1 MKRKRT
7 PGRESGRLR
16 SRAVRQLFLAVC
28 AVSAAAVFLP
38 METAAAEAEGIV
50 IEYENLR
57 ELVKEGNPDLLESK
71 TAIEENAKPYRKMR
85 EELLE
90 EQKNMEDMAESYEDD
105 GDEEMAAFYENA
117 ADLLGDTISQLG
129 VTLRNMTSAS
139 QEKSLKD
146 MADSLTKSAQSLM
159 NSYCQTASRA
169 SAAEMELQAAQAE
182 YDEAVVKRSAGLAK
196 DADVQ
201 SAKEA
206 VLGAE
211 TSLLSLNSQKEQLRA
226 SLLNLLGLGDEEH
239 VQIGGIPAPDL
250 SAVKA
255 RDFEADMAESVSN
268 DSALFEARRAQAKGT
283 DERELREEKIETAE
297 AEAEMNFRSA
307 WEELQAAL
315 LQYEGAE
322 KTYEAACQTYEALQR
337 KQAAGLLSR
346 ADSLRGEADFAAAQA
361 SMDSASMS
369 LYGTYESYLWTV
381 RGV

>member
-1 MKRKRT
+1 
-7 PGRESGRLR
+7 
-16 SRAVRQLFLAVC
+16 
-28 AVSAAAVFLP
+28 
-38 METAAAEAEGIV
+38 
-50 IEYENLR
+50 
-57 ELVKEGNPDLLESK
+57 
-71 TAIEENAKPYRKMR
+71 MR

-90 EQKNMEDMAESYEDD
+90 EQKNMEDMAESYEED
-105 GDEEMAAFYENA
+105 GDEEMASFYENA

-159 NSYCQTASRA
+159 NSYCQTASRV

-211 TSLLSLNSQKEQLRA
+211 TSLLSLNSQKEQLKA
-226 SLLNLLGLGDEEH
+226 SLLSLLGLGDEEY

-361 SMDSASMS
+361 SMDFASMN

>member
-1 MKRKRT
+1 MKRKRKT
-7 PGRESGRLR
+7 GRGSGRLG
-16 SRAVRQLFLAVC
+16 SRAASRLFLAAC

-38 METAAAEAEGIV
+38 MEAAAAEAEGIV

-71 TAIEENAKPYRKMR
+71 TAIEENAEPYREMR
-85 EELLE
+85 EALLE

-105 GDEEMAAFYENA
+105 GDEEMASFYENA

-159 NSYCQTASRA
+159 NSYCQTESRV

-182 YDEAVVKRSAGLAK
+182 YDEAVVKRSAGLVK

-211 TSLLSLNSQKEQLRA
+211 TSLLSLNSQKEQLKA
-226 SLLNLLGLGDEEH
+226 SLLSLLGLGDEEH
-239 VQIGGIPAPDL
+239 VQIGGIPKPDL
-250 SAVKA
+250 SAVEA

-268 DSALFEARRAQAKGT
+268 DSALFEARRVQAKGT

-369 LYGTYESYLWTV
+369 LYGTYEAYLWTV

>member
-1 MKRKRT
+1 M
-7 PGRESGRLR
+7 
-16 SRAVRQLFLAVC
+16 
-28 AVSAAAVFLP
+28 
-38 METAAAEAEGIV
+38 
-50 IEYENLR
+50 
-57 ELVKEGNPDLLESK
+57 
-71 TAIEENAKPYRKMR
+71 
-85 EELLE
+85 
-90 EQKNMEDMAESYEDD
+90 
-105 GDEEMAAFYENA
+105 
-117 ADLLGDTISQLG
+117 
-129 VTLRNMTSAS
+129 
-139 QEKSLKD
+139 
-146 MADSLTKSAQSLM
+146 
-159 NSYCQTASRA
+159 
-169 SAAEMELQAAQAE
+169 
-182 YDEAVVKRSAGLAK
+182 AK

-211 TSLLSLNSQKEQLRA
+211 TSLLSLNSQKEQLKA
-226 SLLNLLGLGDEEH
+226 SLLSLLGLGDEEY

-361 SMDSASMS
+361 SMDFASMN

>member
-1 MKRKRT
+1 
-7 PGRESGRLR
+7 
-16 SRAVRQLFLAVC
+16 
-28 AVSAAAVFLP
+28 
-38 METAAAEAEGIV
+38 
-50 IEYENLR
+50 
-57 ELVKEGNPDLLESK
+57 
-71 TAIEENAKPYRKMR
+71 MR

-211 TSLLSLNSQKEQLRA
+211 TSLLSLNSQKEQLKA
-226 SLLNLLGLGDEEH
+226 SLLSLLGITAGK
-239 VQIGGIPAPDL
+239 IYR
-250 SAVKA
+250 SAV
-255 RDFEADMAESVSN
+255 SQ
-268 DSALFEARRAQAKGT
+268 RRIY
-283 DERELREEKIETAE
+283 LRWKRGI
-297 AEAEMNFRSA
+297 
-307 WEELQAAL
+307 
-315 LQYEGAE
+315 
-322 KTYEAACQTYEALQR
+322 
-337 KQAAGLLSR
+337 
-346 ADSLRGEADFAAAQA
+346 LR
-361 SMDSASMS
+361 
-369 LYGTYESYLWTV
+369 LTWL
-381 RGV
+381 RR

>member
-16 SRAVRQLFLAVC
+16 SRAVCQLFLAVC

-38 METAAAEAEGIV
+38 VKASAAEAGGIV

-57 ELVKEGNPDLLESK
+57 TLAEEGNPDLLESK
-71 TAIEENAKPYRKMR
+71 TAVEENAEPYRKMR

-196 DADVQ
+196 DA
-201 SAKEA
+201 

-211 TSLLSLNSQKEQLRA
+211 TSLLSLNSQKEQLKA
-226 SLLNLLGLGDEEH
+226 SLLSLLGITAGEDI
-239 VQIGGIPAPDL
+239 QIGSIPETDL
-250 SAVKA
+250 SAVEA
-255 RDFEADMAESVSN
+255 RDFEADMAEAVSN

-322 KTYEAACQTYEALQR
+322 KIYEAAFQTYESLQR

-346 ADSLRGEADFAAAQA
+346 ADYLRGEADFAAAQA

>member
-1 MKRKRT
+1 MKRKRKT
-7 PGRESGRLR
+7 GRGSGRLG
-16 SRAVRQLFLAVC
+16 SRAASRLFLAVC

-38 METAAAEAEGIV
+38 MKASAAEAGGII

-57 ELVKEGNPDLLESK
+57 TLAEEGNPDLLESK
-71 TAIEENAKPYRKMR
+71 TAVEENAEPYRKMR

-159 NSYCQTASRA
+159 NSYCQTESRA
-169 SAAEMELQAAQAE
+169 SAAEMEFQAAQAE

-211 TSLLSLNSQKEQLRA
+211 TSLLSLNSQKEQLKA
-226 SLLNLLGLGDEEH
+226 SLLSLLGLAVGED
-239 VQIGGIPAPDL
+239 VQIGSIPAPDL
-250 SAVKA
+250 SAVEA
-255 RDFEADMAESVSN
+255 RDFEADMAEAVSN

-307 WEELQAAL
+307 
-315 LQYEGAE
+315 
-322 KTYEAACQTYEALQR
+322 
-337 KQAAGLLSR
+337 
-346 ADSLRGEADFAAAQA
+346 
-361 SMDSASMS
+361 
-369 LYGTYESYLWTV
+369 
-381 RGV
+381 